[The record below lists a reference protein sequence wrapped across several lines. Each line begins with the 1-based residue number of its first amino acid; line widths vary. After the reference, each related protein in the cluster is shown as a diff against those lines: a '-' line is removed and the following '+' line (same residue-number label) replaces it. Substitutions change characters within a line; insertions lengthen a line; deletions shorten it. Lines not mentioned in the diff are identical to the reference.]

1 MAKDYTTTL
10 SDVDKM
16 VRDIKYPPLNGGP
29 TQDEITGMLEHLAD
43 IVFDLSTDM
52 GCMVDHEDRAEE
64 LEDRAEELED
74 GINEAVEQLAY
85 AIDSLAARL
94 EAPEAAFSSVLRNN
108 IKTHLN
114 RLNDIRDEL
123 RRL

>member
-52 GCMVDHEDRAEE
+52 GSMVDH
-64 LEDRAEELED
+64 EDRAEELED

-94 EAPEAAFSSVLRNN
+94 EVPEAAFSSVLRNN
-108 IKTHLN
+108 IKVHLK